1 MTINIIN
8 ISKSFAIGKE
18 TKVNVLK
25 EISLTINDGEM
36 IAIIGR
42 SGAGKSTL
50 LNIIGCLDNADN
62 GEYYLDKLCI
72 HNLPESKLA
81 NIRNS
86 KFGFVMQDFAL
97 IEDESVK
104 HNIELPALFSKSKKN
119 IDYFQISKKFGIN
132 KLLDRKVSL
141 LSGGEKQRTAIA
153 RALINNPPY
162 IIADEPTGALD
173 SKTSSEI
180 MELFKSLNKEG
191 KTIIIVTHDPEIAQQ
206 CDRIIEISDGKII

>member
-1 MTINIIN
+1 MSINIIN

-72 HNLPESKLA
+72 HNLPGSKLA

-119 IDYFQISKKFGIN
+119 IDYFQISKKLGIN

-153 RALINNPPY
+153 RALVNNPPY

>member
-1 MTINIIN
+1 MSINIIN

-72 HNLPESKLA
+72 HNLPGSKLA

-97 IEDESVK
+97 IDEYTVEENVMIPLYFTKGVK
-104 HNIELPALFSKSKKN
+104 NKK
-119 IDYFQISKKFGIN
+119 D
-132 KLLDRKVSL
+132 KV
-141 LSGGEKQRTAIA
+141 
-153 RALINNPPY
+153 
-162 IIADEPTGALD
+162 
-173 SKTSSEI
+173 
-180 MELFKSLNKEG
+180 
-191 KTIIIVTHDPEIAQQ
+191 
-206 CDRIIEISDGKII
+206 KI

>member
-1 MTINIIN
+1 MSINIIN
-8 ISKSFAIGKE
+8 ISKSFTIGKE

-119 IDYFQISKKFGIN
+119 IDYFQISKKLGIN

>member
-1 MTINIIN
+1 MSINIIN

-72 HNLPESKLA
+72 QKMM
-81 NIRNS
+81 NIIR
-86 KFGFVMQDFAL
+86 
-97 IEDESVK
+97 
-104 HNIELPALFSKSKKN
+104 
-119 IDYFQISKKFGIN
+119 
-132 KLLDRKVSL
+132 
-141 LSGGEKQRTAIA
+141 
-153 RALINNPPY
+153 
-162 IIADEPTGALD
+162 
-173 SKTSSEI
+173 
-180 MELFKSLNKEG
+180 
-191 KTIIIVTHDPEIAQQ
+191 
-206 CDRIIEISDGKII
+206 